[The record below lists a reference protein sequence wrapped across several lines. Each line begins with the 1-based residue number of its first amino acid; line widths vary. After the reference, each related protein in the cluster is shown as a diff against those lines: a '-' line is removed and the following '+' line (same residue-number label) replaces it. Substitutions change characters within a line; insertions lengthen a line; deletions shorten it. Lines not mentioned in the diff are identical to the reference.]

1 MCFIIIAGG
10 AIMKQKILFERYQI
24 SYQQYKNIKDLICNN
39 DISQIEL
46 LVFLSR
52 LRFSKQEMMNFMQG
66 SFMTRQ
72 KLLLKQRQL
81 LLDKI
86 HEDYRLI
93 DQLDEMLHQI
103 KETGKNE

>member
-1 MCFIIIAGG
+1 
-10 AIMKQKILFERYQI
+10 MKQKILFERYQI
-24 SYQQYKNIKDLICNN
+24 SYQQYKNIKDLIRDN

-93 DQLDEMLHQI
+93 DQLDEMLYQI

>member
-1 MCFIIIAGG
+1 MCFTIIAGG
-10 AIMKQKILFERYQI
+10 AIMKQKILFDRYQI
-24 SYQQYKNIKDLICNN
+24 SYQQYKNIEDLICDN
-39 DISQIEL
+39 DINQIEL

-52 LRFSKQEMMNFMQG
+52 IRLSKPEMVHFMQG

-93 DQLDEMLHQI
+93 DQLDEMLHQL